1 MAENKKAEKDRF
13 AVLAQGPD
21 CADVWKGLVMYMK
34 IQLDMYQ
41 TLAAA
46 VLVLMLGAYLKS
58 KIHFLEQFCI
68 PAPVVGGLLFAIFTC
83 ICYVTGIAE
92 FSFDD
97 ILREVCMVFFFT
109 SVGFQANLKVLKSGG
124 KSLVIFLGLV
134 ILLIVSQNLV
144 AVGMSKVLGLS
155 PLIGMCTG
163 SIPMVGGHGTAG
175 AFGPVLED
183 FNIDGATTICTA
195 AATFGLIC
203 GSLIGGPLGKR
214 LIEKKNLLET
224 AIPEDDSLLVEEEEK
239 HERHTNM
246 YAAAVFQ
253 LILAI
258 GLGTIFSY
266 FLTRTGMTF
275 PIYIGAMIAA
285 ALFRNIGEYSGKF
298 TIHMGEI
305 NDLGGISL
313 SLFLGIAMITLKLWQ
328 LADLALPLFIL
339 LAAQVLLIAVF
350 TYFIEFNIM
359 GRDYDAAVL
368 VAGTCGF
375 GMGATP
381 NAMANMQA
389 ICEKYTTSVKA
400 YLLIPLVGSLFADF
414 INSLV
419 ITFFIN
425 FI

>member
-1 MAENKKAEKDRF
+1 
-13 AVLAQGPD
+13 
-21 CADVWKGLVMYMK
+21 
-34 IQLDMYQ
+34 
-41 TLAAA
+41 
-46 VLVLMLGAYLKS
+46 
-58 KIHFLEQFCI
+58 
-68 PAPVVGGLLFAIFTC
+68 
-83 ICYVTGIAE
+83 
-92 FSFDD
+92 
-97 ILREVCMVFFFT
+97 MVFFFT

-124 KSLVIFLGLV
+124 KSLVLFLGLV
-134 ILLIVSQNLV
+134 ILLILSQNLV
-144 AVGMSKVLGLS
+144 AVGMSRFLHLS

-183 FNIDGATTICTA
+183 FNVKGATTICTA
-195 AATFGLIC
+195 AATFGLIV
-203 GSLIGGPLGKR
+203 GSLIGGPVGKR
-214 LIEKKNLLET
+214 LIEKRNLLDT
-224 AIPEDDSLLVEEEEK
+224 IVPEDDTLLVEDEKK

-246 YAAAVFQ
+246 YAMAVFQ

-258 GLGTIFSY
+258 GLGTIFSWA
-266 FLTRTGMTF
+266 LTQTGMTF

-298 TIHMGEI
+298 VIHMGEI
-305 NDLGGISL
+305 NDLGGICL

-328 LADLALPLFIL
+328 LASLALPLVIL
-339 LAAQVLLIAVF
+339 LGTQVLLVFIF
-350 TYFIEFNIM
+350 TYFILFNIM

-368 VAGTCGF
+368 AAGTCGF

-389 ICEKYTTSVKA
+389 VCDRYSPSVKA

-414 INSLV
+414 LNSLV

-425 FI
+425 LL